1 MSSLRRRLLAS
12 PQNDIYYTKFTLKFV
27 EGNANNILYLNSTQY
42 YGIGFKTQIGDT
54 PVLGSNFLSSDVREE
69 VIITENQSGAI
80 IASYNALLPKETDVT
95 LGRSYAIYNTSATTK
110 LRTGLYTVEVWF
122 KAKGK
127 LTLNENSNAM
137 NRKDIVYITDYKAKS
152 STDKNATEH
161 TTTCLYSIEI
171 EKPKG
176 AQMQYGGIQV
186 GKKGIVNNMTYFV
199 EGE

>member
-27 EGNANNILYLNSTQY
+27 EGNDNNILYYDSTKY

-54 PVLGSNFLSSDVREE
+54 PVLGSNSLASDVIEE

-80 IASYNALLPKETDVT
+80 IASYNTLHPKNKDVT
-95 LGRSYAIYNTSATTK
+95 QGTYYKFYNTDTNTR
-110 LRTGLYTVEVWF
+110 LRTGLYTVELRF

-137 NRKDIVYITDYKAKS
+137 NRKDIVYINNYTSKS
-152 STDKNATEH
+152 STDKNANEY

-176 AQMQYGGIQV
+176 MQMNPGIQV
-186 GKKGIVNNMTYFV
+186 GTKGIVNNMTYFV